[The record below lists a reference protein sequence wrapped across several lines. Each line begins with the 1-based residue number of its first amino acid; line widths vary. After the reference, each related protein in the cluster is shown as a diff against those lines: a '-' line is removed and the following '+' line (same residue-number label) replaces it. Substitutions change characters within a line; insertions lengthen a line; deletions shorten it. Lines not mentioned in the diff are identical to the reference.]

1 MDNTEDM
8 KGKINYTLEK
18 YGETHVKELAKKIGH
33 SPATVSR
40 YLGILYAEGKLILTE
55 KPPYKYYKLKE
66 DK

>member
-1 MDNTEDM
+1 MDNTEVM
-8 KGKINYTLEK
+8 KEKINYTLEK

-40 YLGILYAEGKLILTE
+40 YLGILYAEGKLTLTE

-66 DK
+66 NE